1 MSRTILYYNIHLT
14 LNGAKTSIPLTNL
27 INEINDLNETE
38 RFWNPKK
45 LSLLYLKLIDTT
57 NRLNVHNR
65 SFAIAKYRDSY
76 KPYTGRIGT
85 NEATPI
91 VDDVIEFTCCHYLKD
106 PNILIIE
113 YNHNGSRSSD
123 IGRYFS
129 SFLPKVEGNFWDIE
143 LEPIDAERGI
153 QTLREAQ
160 KINSIELKID
170 CTQTITEDFAAE
182 TFFGNFLPTLIDS
195 HREFGANVA
204 FVKFGNGGKRIN
216 IIEGQQLIQMIS
228 ILNLDD
234 DIFQSI
240 KVDFID
246 SNGEKDVID
255 LKNLNILR
263 NIIMEGETIT
273 GFEYIINQIEIAH
286 ITNNRPGELAFR
298 RFTNLIHNQIL
309 PGIIAHENNRQNF
322 IEDEGA

>member
-14 LNGAKTSIPLTNL
+14 LNGEKTGIPLTNL
-27 INEINDLNETE
+27 INEVHDLSETE
-38 RFWNPKK
+38 RFWNSKK
-45 LSLLYLKLIDTT
+45 LSLLFLKLIDIT
-57 NRLNVHNR
+57 NPLNANNR

-113 YNHNGSRSSD
+113 YNHNGSRPND
-123 IGRYFS
+123 VGRYFS
-129 SFLPKVEGNFWDIE
+129 SFLPKVEGSFWDIE
-143 LEPIDAERGI
+143 LEPIDAERGL
-153 QTLREAQ
+153 QTLRESR

-170 CTQTITEDFAAE
+170 CTQTIATDFPAG
-182 TFFGNFLPTLIDS
+182 TFFANFLPNLIES

-204 FVKFGNGGKRIN
+204 VVKFGNGRKRLD
-216 IIEGQQLIQMIS
+216 IIEGQHLIQMIS
-228 ILNLDD
+228 ILDLDAE
-234 DIFQSI
+234 IFQSV

-246 SNGEKDVID
+246 SDGNKDIID
-255 LKNLNILR
+255 LKNSNILR
-263 NIIMEGETIT
+263 TVIMEGETIT
-273 GFEYIINQIEIAH
+273 SYEYIIDQIEISH
-286 ITNNRPGELAFR
+286 LTNNHPGELAFR
-298 RFTNLIHNQIL
+298 RFQNLIHNQVL
-309 PGIIAHENNRQNF
+309 PGIIAHVNIQQNI

>member
-14 LNGAKTSIPLTNL
+14 LNGEKTSVPLTNL
-27 INEINDLNETE
+27 INEVNDLDEVE
-38 RFWNPKK
+38 RFWNSKK
-45 LSLLYLKLIDTT
+45 LSLLFLKLIDIT
-57 NRLNVHNR
+57 NPLNANNR

-113 YNHNGSRSSD
+113 YNHNGSRPND
-123 IGRYFS
+123 VARYFS

-143 LEPIDAERGI
+143 LEPIDAERGL
-153 QTLREAQ
+153 QTLREAR

-170 CTQTITEDFAAE
+170 CTQTIATNFPAG
-182 TFFGNFLPTLIDS
+182 TFFANFLPNLIES

-204 FVKFGNGGKRIN
+204 VVKFGNGRKRLD
-216 IIEGQQLIQMIS
+216 IIEGQHLIQMIS
-228 ILNLDD
+228 ILDLDD
-234 DIFQSI
+234 EIFQSV

-246 SNGEKDVID
+246 SDGIKDIID
-255 LKNLNILR
+255 LKNSNILR
-263 NIIMEGETIT
+263 TIIMEGETIT
-273 GFEYIINQIEIAH
+273 SYEYIIDQIEISH
-286 ITNNRPGELAFR
+286 LTNNRPGELAFR
-298 RFTNLIHNQIL
+298 RFTNLIHNQVL
-309 PGIIAHENNRQNF
+309 PNIIAHENIRQTI